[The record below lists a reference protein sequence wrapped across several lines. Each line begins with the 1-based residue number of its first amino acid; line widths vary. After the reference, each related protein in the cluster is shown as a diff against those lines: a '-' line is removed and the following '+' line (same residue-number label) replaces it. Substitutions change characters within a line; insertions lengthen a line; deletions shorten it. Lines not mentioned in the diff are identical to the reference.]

1 VSRPHPDAPLHDVI
15 AAVTCWLGDD
25 LRLGRAIAARAI
37 DRDPVAVIDG
47 FAGLWTIVADVCAEG
62 EIDVRSIVRDVALGV
77 ALADV
82 EEGP

>member
-1 VSRPHPDAPLHDVI
+1 VSATRPDGPLQDVI

-25 LRLGRAIAARAI
+25 LPRGHAITATAI

-47 FAGLWTIVADVCAEG
+47 LAGLWTIVADVCAEHDV
-62 EIDVRSIVRDVALGV
+62 DVRDIVRDVALGI